1 MAGKEVLSKSEIDA
15 LKKEW
20 LAEMK
25 ANMKVK
31 YLRKRGSI
39 CICLCALKD
48 LIAMV
53 LFYSIAPCKPR
64 KGLYIL

>member
-39 CICLCALKD
+39 CVCLCALKD
-48 LIAMV
+48 LANCYGSF
-53 LFYSIAPCKPR
+53 LQYCF
-64 KGLYIL
+64 L